1 VNCAEKRIKHNAKQ
15 CNKRMQIL
23 RTVAKCLDSELV
35 SEIVTVVQRLY
46 YSAKGGLHFKN
57 ETSHGSTT

>member
-1 VNCAEKRIKHNAKQ
+1 
-15 CNKRMQIL
+15 MQIS
-23 RTVAKCLDSELV
+23 RTVAKHLDSELV